1 MQDYTYYRE
10 AKELFD
16 NKQFVEA
23 RKLYEKAIVLHADD
37 PNAWHD
43 LSVCLL
49 HLNQPLM
56 ALEKMEVSVNLQ
68 PDYSYR
74 YASRAYIRSAL
85 KDYPG
90 AIADYEKAIELDPED
105 AISYNNLGLIQEQLG
120 YMSEAKEK
128 FEIADELRQMLDEGN
143 IDTEQE
149 VIEEKQE
156 LLDLQGDELPDPIE
170 ETPAN
175 TSSIWKEISSVFT
188 KSDSMRDYLH
198 FLKNG
203 FRMKK

>member
-23 RKLYEKAIVLHADD
+23 RKLYEKAVALHADD

-43 LSVCLL
+43 LAVCFL
-49 HLNQPLM
+49 HLNQPLI
-56 ALEKMEVSVNLQ
+56 ALEKMDMSVKLQ

-85 KDYPG
+85 KDLPG

-128 FEIADELRQMLDEGN
+128 FEIADELRQILDNEN
-143 IDTEQE
+143 IDIEPEAIQE
-149 VIEEKQE
+149 KKEVPHLPEAEPTGQE
-156 LLDLQGDELPDPIE
+156 P
-170 ETPAN
+170 ETN
-175 TSSIWKEISSVFT
+175 SSVWKEISSVFT
-188 KSDSMRDYLH
+188 KSESMRDYLH

-203 FRMKK
+203 FRIKK

>member
-16 NKQFVEA
+16 NKQFAAA
-23 RKLYEKAIVLHADD
+23 RTLYEKAVALHADD

-43 LSVCLL
+43 LAVCLL
-49 HLNQPLM
+49 HLNQPLI
-56 ALEKMEVSVNLQ
+56 ALEKINISVELQ

-74 YASRAYIRSAL
+74 YASRAYIKSAL
-85 KDYPG
+85 KDLNG

-105 AISYNNLGLIQEQLG
+105 AISYNNLGLLQEQQG

-128 FEIADELRQMLDEGN
+128 FEIADELRKMLDDEN
-143 IDTEQE
+143 IEVEQPQTAPKK
-149 VIEEKQE
+149 EEIH
-156 LLDLQGDELPDPIE
+156 LPKA
-170 ETPAN
+170 ETPAEIN
-175 TSSIWKEISSVFT
+175 ESPSTIWKEISSVFT

-203 FRMKK
+203 FKMKK

>member
-1 MQDYTYYRE
+1 
-10 AKELFD
+10 
-16 NKQFVEA
+16 
-23 RKLYEKAIVLHADD
+23 
-37 PNAWHD
+37 
-43 LSVCLL
+43 
-49 HLNQPLM
+49 
-56 ALEKMEVSVNLQ
+56 
-68 PDYSYR
+68 
-74 YASRAYIRSAL
+74 RSAL

>member
-16 NKQFVEA
+16 NKQFTEA
-23 RKLYEKAIVLHADD
+23 RKLYEKALDLHADD
-37 PNAWHD
+37 PNVWHD
-43 LSVCLL
+43 LAVCLL

-56 ALEKMEVSVNLQ
+56 ALEKMDVSVNLQ

-85 KDYPG
+85 KDLPG

-105 AISYNNLGLIQEQLG
+105 AISYNNLGLIQEVPDLPVA
-120 YMSEAKEK
+120 EPDAPTK
-128 FEIADELRQMLDEGN
+128 DESTN
-143 IDTEQE
+143 
-149 VIEEKQE
+149 
-156 LLDLQGDELPDPIE
+156 
-170 ETPAN
+170 
-175 TSSIWKEISSVFT
+175 IWKEISSVFT